1 MMEIKKIHEYKLK
14 DIILI
19 SSLPDMGRV
28 GGLVTQHISKKLK
41 AKKAAQI
48 FLADKPWINIKDG
61 LVNLPTDE
69 YFLAVDE
76 KNSIVIFT
84 GENQPQ
90 EPGTVFKIA
99 NKVLDTVSHMGNIKM
114 VISAGGYLPSES
126 TKGNTVY
133 GVATNSTSMDLL
145 KSNNVK
151 SLSAEVKSITWFN
164 GIILGITK
172 SKNIDGIGLFGEIVD
187 AESPQYKA
195 ASNILKVIG
204 KILKIEIETQ
214 ELDDKVINQPV
225 EIKKEGPGIG

>member
-1 MMEIKKIHEYKLK
+1 MKIKNIHEYKLK
-14 DIILI
+14 DIVLI
-19 SSLPDMGRV
+19 SSLPDMGKV
-28 GGLVTQHISKKLK
+28 GGLVTQHIIKKLG

-48 FLADKPWINIKDG
+48 FLADKPWVNLKEG

-99 NKVLDTVSHMGNIKM
+99 NKVLDTVTQMGNIKI
-114 VISAGGYLPSES
+114 VISAGGYLPGKVG
-126 TKGNTVY
+126 KGDAVF
-133 GVATNSTSMDLL
+133 GVATNSSSMNLL

-151 SLSAEVKSITWFN
+151 PLASEVKSITWFN
-164 GIILGITK
+164 GVILGISK
-172 SKNIDGIGLFGEIVD
+172 SKSIDGVGLFGEIVD

-204 KILKIEIETQ
+204 KILKIEIGTK
-214 ELDDKVINQPV
+214 ELDDKVVERPV
-225 EIKKEGPGIG
+225 EINKDGPGIG

>member
-1 MMEIKKIHEYKLK
+1 MKIKNIHDYKLK

-19 SSLPDMGRV
+19 SSLPDMGKV
-28 GGLVTQHISKKLK
+28 GGIVTQHIIKKLD
-41 AKKAAQI
+41 AKKAVQI
-48 FLADKPWINIKDG
+48 FLADKPWVNLKEG
-61 LVNLPTDE
+61 LVDLPTDE
-69 YFLAVDE
+69 YLLAVDE

-99 NKVLDTVSHMGNIKM
+99 NKVLDSVAQMGNIKM
-114 VISAGGYLPSES
+114 VISAGGYLPSKS
-126 TKGNTVY
+126 GNGDTVF
-133 GVATNSTSMDLL
+133 GVATNSSSMDLL

-151 SLSAEVKSITWFN
+151 PLVSEVKSITWFN
-164 GIILGITK
+164 GVILGISK

-204 KILKIEIETQ
+204 KILKIEIGTK
-214 ELDDKVINQPV
+214 ELDDKVVERPAEIN
-225 EIKKEGPGIG
+225 KDGPGIG

>member
-1 MMEIKKIHEYKLK
+1 MEIKNIQEYKLK

-19 SSLPDMGRV
+19 SSLPDMGKV
-28 GGLVTQHISKKLK
+28 GGLVTQHISKKLES
-41 AKKAAQI
+41 KKATQM
-48 FLADKPWINIKDG
+48 FLADKPWVNIKDG
-61 LVNLPTDE
+61 LVSMPTDE
-69 YFLAVDE
+69 YFLTVDE

-99 NKVLDTVSHMGNIKM
+99 NEVLDNVSKMGNIKM
-114 VISAGGYLPSES
+114 VITAGGYLPSEVG
-126 TKGNTVY
+126 KGDTVY
-133 GVATNSTSMDLL
+133 GVATNSSSLDLL

-151 SLSAEVKSITWFN
+151 PLSSEVKSITWFN
-164 GIILGITK
+164 GVILGISK
-172 SKNIDGIGLFGEIVD
+172 SKNIDGVGLFGEIVD

-204 KILKIEIETQ
+204 KILKIEIETK
-214 ELDDKVINQPV
+214 ELDDKIIEKPE

>member
-1 MMEIKKIHEYKLK
+1 MEIKNIHDYKLK
-14 DIILI
+14 DIVLI
-19 SSLPDMGRV
+19 SSLPDMGKV
-28 GGLVTQHISKKLK
+28 GGIVTQHIIKKLE

-48 FLADKPWINIKDG
+48 FLADKPWVNLKEG

-99 NKVLDTVSHMGNIKM
+99 NKVLDTVTQMGNIKI
-114 VISAGGYLPSES
+114 VISAGGYLPSENG
-126 TKGNTVY
+126 KGDSVF
-133 GVATNSTSMDLL
+133 GVATNSSSMDLL

-151 SLSAEVKSITWFN
+151 PLASEVKSITWFN
-164 GIILGITK
+164 GVILGISK

-204 KILKIEIETQ
+204 KILKIEIGTK
-214 ELDDKVINQPV
+214 ELDDKVVERPAEIN
-225 EIKKEGPGIG
+225 KDSPGIG

>member
-1 MMEIKKIHEYKLK
+1 MEIKNIHDYKLK

-19 SSLPDMGRV
+19 SSLPDMGKV
-28 GGLVTQHISKKLK
+28 GGLVTQHIIKKLG

-48 FLADKPWINIKDG
+48 FLADKPWVNLKEG

-99 NKVLDTVSHMGNIKM
+99 NKVLDSVTQMGNIKM

-126 TKGNTVY
+126 GKGDAVF
-133 GVATNSTSMDLL
+133 GVATNSSSMDLL
-145 KSNNVK
+145 KSHNVK
-151 SLSAEVKSITWFN
+151 PLASEVKSITWFN
-164 GIILGITK
+164 GVILGISK
-172 SKNIDGIGLFGEIVD
+172 SKNIDGVGLFGEIVD

-204 KILKIEIETQ
+204 KILKIEIGTK
-214 ELDDKVINQPV
+214 ELDDKVVERPAEIN
-225 EIKKEGPGIG
+225 KDSPGIG

>member
-1 MMEIKKIHEYKLK
+1 MEIKNIHDYKLK
-14 DIILI
+14 DIVLI
-19 SSLPDMGRV
+19 SSLPDMGKV
-28 GGLVTQHISKKLK
+28 GGIVTQHIIKKLD

-48 FLADKPWINIKDG
+48 FLADKPWVNLKAG

-99 NKVLDTVSHMGNIKM
+99 NKVLDTVTQMGNIKM
-114 VISAGGYLPSES
+114 VISAGGYLPSEVG
-126 TKGNTVY
+126 KGDAVF
-133 GVATNSTSMDLL
+133 GVATNSSSMELL

-151 SLSAEVKSITWFN
+151 PLASEVKSITWFN
-164 GIILGITK
+164 GVILGISK
-172 SKNIDGIGLFGEIVD
+172 RKNIDGVGLFGEIVD

-195 ASNILKVIG
+195 ASNIVKVIG
-204 KILKIEIETQ
+204 KILKIEIETK
-214 ELDDKVINQPV
+214 ELDDKVVERPTEIN
-225 EIKKEGPGIG
+225 KDGPGIG

>member
-1 MMEIKKIHEYKLK
+1 MKIKNIHEYKLK
-14 DIILI
+14 DIVLI
-19 SSLPDMGRV
+19 SSLPDMGKV
-28 GGLVTQHISKKLK
+28 GGLVTQHIIKKLG

-48 FLADKPWINIKDG
+48 FLADKPWVNLKEG

-99 NKVLDTVSHMGNIKM
+99 NKVLDTVTQMGNIKI
-114 VISAGGYLPSES
+114 VISAGGYLPGKVG
-126 TKGNTVY
+126 KGDAVF
-133 GVATNSTSMDLL
+133 GVATNSSSMNLL

-151 SLSAEVKSITWFN
+151 PLASEVKSITWFN
-164 GIILGITK
+164 GVILGISK
-172 SKNIDGIGLFGEIVD
+172 SKSIDGVGLFGEIVD

-204 KILKIEIETQ
+204 KILKIEIGTK
-214 ELDDKVINQPV
+214 ELDDKVVERPV
-225 EIKKEGPGIG
+225 EINKDSPGIG

>member
-1 MMEIKKIHEYKLK
+1 MEIKNIHDYKLK
-14 DIILI
+14 DIVLI
-19 SSLPDMGRV
+19 SSLPDMGKV
-28 GGLVTQHISKKLK
+28 GGIVTQHIIKKLD

-48 FLADKPWINIKDG
+48 FLADKPWVNLKEG

-99 NKVLDTVSHMGNIKM
+99 NKVLDTVTQMGNIKM
-114 VISAGGYLPSES
+114 VISAGGYLPSEVD
-126 TKGNTVY
+126 KGDAVF
-133 GVATNSTSMDLL
+133 GVATNSSSMKLL

-151 SLSAEVKSITWFN
+151 PLASEVKSITWFN
-164 GIILGITK
+164 GVILGISK
-172 SKNIDGIGLFGEIVD
+172 RKNIDGIGLFGEIMD
-187 AESPQYKA
+187 AESPQYEA

-204 KILKIEIETQ
+204 KILKIEIGTK
-214 ELDDKVINQPV
+214 ELDDKVVKKPAEIN
-225 EIKKEGPGIG
+225 KDSPGIG

>member
-1 MMEIKKIHEYKLK
+1 MKIKNIHDYKLK

-19 SSLPDMGRV
+19 SSLPDMGKV
-28 GGLVTQHISKKLK
+28 GGLVTQHIIKKLG

-48 FLADKPWINIKDG
+48 FLADKPWVNLKEG

-99 NKVLDTVSHMGNIKM
+99 NKVLDSVTQMGNIKM

-126 TKGNTVY
+126 GKGDAVF
-133 GVATNSTSMDLL
+133 GVATNSSSMDLL
-145 KSNNVK
+145 KSHNVK
-151 SLSAEVKSITWFN
+151 PLASEVKSITWFN
-164 GIILGITK
+164 GVILGISK
-172 SKNIDGIGLFGEIVD
+172 SKNIDGVGLFGEIVD

-204 KILKIEIETQ
+204 KILKIEIGTK
-214 ELDDKVINQPV
+214 ELDDKVVERPAEIN
-225 EIKKEGPGIG
+225 KDSPGIG

>member
-1 MMEIKKIHEYKLK
+1 MEIKNIHDYKLK

-19 SSLPDMGRV
+19 SSLPDMGKV
-28 GGLVTQHISKKLK
+28 GGLVTQQIIKKLD
-41 AKKAAQI
+41 AKKATQI
-48 FLADKPWINIKDG
+48 FLADKPWVNLKEG

-69 YFLAVDE
+69 YFIAVDE

-99 NKVLDTVSHMGNIKM
+99 NKVLDTVSQMGNIKM
-114 VISAGGYLPSES
+114 IISAGGYLPSES
-126 TKGNTVY
+126 DKGDTVF
-133 GVATNSTSMDLL
+133 GVGTNSSSMDLL

-151 SLSAEVKSITWFN
+151 PLASEVKSITWFN
-164 GIILGITK
+164 GVILGISK
-172 SKNIDGIGLFGEIVD
+172 RKNIDGIGLFGEIVD

-204 KILKIEIETQ
+204 KILKIEIGTK
-214 ELDDKVINQPV
+214 ELDEKVV
-225 EIKKEGPGIG
+225 ERPSEMNKDGPGIG

>member
-1 MMEIKKIHEYKLK
+1 MEIKNIHDYKLK

-19 SSLPDMGRV
+19 SSLPDMGKV
-28 GGLVTQHISKKLK
+28 GGLVTQHIIKKLD

-48 FLADKPWINIKDG
+48 FLADKPWVNLKEG

-99 NKVLDTVSHMGNIKM
+99 NKVLDTVTQMGNIKM
-114 VISAGGYLPSES
+114 VISAGGYLPSENG
-126 TKGNTVY
+126 KGDSVF
-133 GVATNSTSMDLL
+133 GVATNSSSMDLL

-151 SLSAEVKSITWFN
+151 PLASEVKSITWFN
-164 GIILGITK
+164 GVILGISK
-172 SKNIDGIGLFGEIVD
+172 RKNIDGIGLFGEIVD

-204 KILKIEIETQ
+204 KILKIEIGTK
-214 ELDDKVINQPV
+214 ELDDKVV
-225 EIKKEGPGIG
+225 ERPAEVNKDSPGIG

>member
-1 MMEIKKIHEYKLK
+1 MEIKNIHDYKLK
-14 DIILI
+14 DIVLI
-19 SSLPDMGRV
+19 SSLPDMGKV
-28 GGLVTQHISKKLK
+28 GGIVTQHIIKKLD

-48 FLADKPWINIKDG
+48 FLADKPWVNLKEG

-99 NKVLDTVSHMGNIKM
+99 NKVLDTVTQMGNIKM
-114 VISAGGYLPSES
+114 VISAGGYLPSEVG
-126 TKGNTVY
+126 KGDAVF
-133 GVATNSTSMDLL
+133 GVATNSSSMDLL

-151 SLSAEVKSITWFN
+151 PLASEVKSITWFN
-164 GIILGITK
+164 GVILGISK
-172 SKNIDGIGLFGEIVD
+172 SKNIEGVGLFGEIVD

-204 KILKIEIETQ
+204 KILKIEIGTK
-214 ELDDKVINQPV
+214 ELDDKVVERPTEIN
-225 EIKKEGPGIG
+225 KDGPGIG

>member
-1 MMEIKKIHEYKLK
+1 MEIKNIHDYKLK
-14 DIILI
+14 DIVLI
-19 SSLPDMGRV
+19 SSLPDMGKV
-28 GGLVTQHISKKLK
+28 GGIVTQHIIKKLD

-48 FLADKPWINIKDG
+48 FLADKPWVNLKEG

-99 NKVLDTVSHMGNIKM
+99 NKVLDTVTQMGNIKM
-114 VISAGGYLPSES
+114 VISAGGYLPSEVG
-126 TKGNTVY
+126 KGDAVF
-133 GVATNSTSMDLL
+133 GVATNSSSMDLL

-151 SLSAEVKSITWFN
+151 PLASEVKSITWFN
-164 GIILGITK
+164 GVILGISK
-172 SKNIDGIGLFGEIVD
+172 SKNIDGVGLFGEIVD

-195 ASNILKVIG
+195 ASNIVKVIG
-204 KILKIEIETQ
+204 KILKIEIGTK
-214 ELDDKVINQPV
+214 ELDDKVVERPTEIN
-225 EIKKEGPGIG
+225 KDGPGIG

>member
-1 MMEIKKIHEYKLK
+1 
-14 DIILI
+14 
-19 SSLPDMGRV
+19 MGKV
-28 GGLVTQHISKKLK
+28 GGIVTQHIIKKLD

-48 FLADKPWINIKDG
+48 FLADKPWVNLKEG

-99 NKVLDTVSHMGNIKM
+99 NKVLDTVSQMGNIKM
-114 VISAGGYLPSES
+114 VISAGGYLPSEVG
-126 TKGNTVY
+126 KGEEVF
-133 GVATNSTSMDLL
+133 GVATNSSSMDLL

-151 SLSAEVKSITWFN
+151 PLASEVKSITWFN
-164 GIILGITK
+164 GVILGISK
-172 SKNIDGIGLFGEIVD
+172 SKNIDGVGLFGEIVD

-195 ASNILKVIG
+195 ASKILKVIG
-204 KILKIEIETQ
+204 KILKIEIGTK
-214 ELDDKVINQPV
+214 ELDDKVVERPTEINKDDS
-225 EIKKEGPGIG
+225 IKPCNAFNFRSKRLNII

>member
-1 MMEIKKIHEYKLK
+1 MEIKNIHDYKLK

-19 SSLPDMGRV
+19 SSLPDMGKV
-28 GGLVTQHISKKLK
+28 GGIVTQHIIKKLD

-48 FLADKPWINIKDG
+48 FLADKPWVNLKEG

-99 NKVLDTVSHMGNIKM
+99 NKVLDTVTQMGNIKI
-114 VISAGGYLPSES
+114 VISAGGYLPSEVG
-126 TKGNTVY
+126 KGDAVF
-133 GVATNSTSMDLL
+133 GVATNSSSMNLL

-151 SLSAEVKSITWFN
+151 PLASEVKSITWFN
-164 GIILGITK
+164 GVILGISK
-172 SKNIDGIGLFGEIVD
+172 SKNIDGVGLFGEIVD

-204 KILKIEIETQ
+204 KILKIEIGTK
-214 ELDDKVINQPV
+214 ELDDKVVERPAEIN
-225 EIKKEGPGIG
+225 KDGPGIG

>member
-1 MMEIKKIHEYKLK
+1 MEIKNIHDYKLK

-19 SSLPDMGRV
+19 SSLPDMGKV
-28 GGLVTQHISKKLK
+28 GGLVTQHIIKKLG

-48 FLADKPWINIKDG
+48 FLADKPWVNLKEG

-99 NKVLDTVSHMGNIKM
+99 NKVLDSVSVMGNIKM

-126 TKGNTVY
+126 GKGDAVF
-133 GVATNSTSMDLL
+133 GVATNSSSMDLL
-145 KSNNVK
+145 KSHNVK
-151 SLSAEVKSITWFN
+151 PLASEVKSITWFN
-164 GIILGITK
+164 GVILGISK
-172 SKNIDGIGLFGEIVD
+172 SKNIDGVGLFGEIVD

-204 KILKIEIETQ
+204 KILKIEIGTK
-214 ELDDKVINQPV
+214 ELDDKVVERPAEIN
-225 EIKKEGPGIG
+225 KDAPGIG

>member
-1 MMEIKKIHEYKLK
+1 MEIKKIHDYKLK
-14 DIILI
+14 DIVLI
-19 SSLPDMGRV
+19 SSLPDMGKV
-28 GGLVTQHISKKLK
+28 GGLVTQHIIKKLD
-41 AKKAAQI
+41 AKKAAEI
-48 FLADKPWINIKDG
+48 FLADKPWVNLKEG

-99 NKVLDTVSHMGNIKM
+99 NKVLDSVSQMGNIKM
-114 VISAGGYLPSES
+114 VISAGGYLPSEVD
-126 TKGNTVY
+126 KGDAVF
-133 GVATNSTSMDLL
+133 GVATNSSSMDLL
-145 KSNNVK
+145 KSNDVK
-151 SLSAEVKSITWFN
+151 PLVSEVKSITWFN
-164 GIILGITK
+164 GVILGISK

-204 KILKIEIETQ
+204 KILKI
-214 ELDDKVINQPV
+214 
-225 EIKKEGPGIG
+225 

>member
-1 MMEIKKIHEYKLK
+1 MKIKNIHDYKLK

-19 SSLPDMGRV
+19 SSLPDMGKV
-28 GGLVTQHISKKLK
+28 GGLVTQHIIKKLG

-48 FLADKPWINIKDG
+48 FLADKPWVNLKEG

-99 NKVLDTVSHMGNIKM
+99 NKVLDTVTQMGNIKI
-114 VISAGGYLPSES
+114 VISAGGYLPSEVG
-126 TKGNTVY
+126 KGDAVF
-133 GVATNSTSMDLL
+133 GVATNSSSMNLL

-151 SLSAEVKSITWFN
+151 PLASEVKSITWFN
-164 GIILGITK
+164 GVILGISK
-172 SKNIDGIGLFGEIVD
+172 SKSIDGVGLFGEIVD

-204 KILKIEIETQ
+204 KILKIEIGTK
-214 ELDDKVINQPV
+214 ELDDKVVERPV
-225 EIKKEGPGIG
+225 EINKDGPGIG

>member
-1 MMEIKKIHEYKLK
+1 MEIKNIHDYKLK
-14 DIILI
+14 DIVLI
-19 SSLPDMGRV
+19 SSLPDMGKV
-28 GGLVTQHISKKLK
+28 GGIVTQHIIKKLD

-48 FLADKPWINIKDG
+48 FLADKPWVNLKEG

-99 NKVLDTVSHMGNIKM
+99 NKVLDTVTQMGNIKM

-126 TKGNTVY
+126 GKGDAVF
-133 GVATNSTSMDLL
+133 GVATNSSSMDLL

-151 SLSAEVKSITWFN
+151 PLASEVKSITWFN
-164 GIILGITK
+164 GVILGISK
-172 SKNIDGIGLFGEIVD
+172 SKSIDGVGLFGEIVD

-204 KILKIEIETQ
+204 KIIKIEIGTK
-214 ELDDKVINQPV
+214 ELDDKVVERPV
-225 EIKKEGPGIG
+225 EINKDGPGIG

>member
-1 MMEIKKIHEYKLK
+1 MKIKNIHDYKLK
-14 DIILI
+14 DIVLI
-19 SSLPDMGRV
+19 SSLPDMGKV
-28 GGLVTQHISKKLK
+28 GGLVTQHIIKKLG

-48 FLADKPWINIKDG
+48 FLADKPWVNLKEG

-99 NKVLDTVSHMGNIKM
+99 NKVLDTVTQMGNIKM
-114 VISAGGYLPSES
+114 VISAGGYLPSEVG
-126 TKGNTVY
+126 KGDAVF
-133 GVATNSTSMDLL
+133 GVATNSSSMKLL

-151 SLSAEVKSITWFN
+151 PLSSEVKSITWFN
-164 GIILGITK
+164 GVILGISK
-172 SKNIDGIGLFGEIVD
+172 SKSIDGVGLFGEIFD

-204 KILKIEIETQ
+204 KILKIEIGTK
-214 ELDDKVINQPV
+214 ELDDKVVERPV
-225 EIKKEGPGIG
+225 EINKDGPGIG

>member
-1 MMEIKKIHEYKLK
+1 MKIKNIHDYKLK

-19 SSLPDMGRV
+19 SSLPDMGKV
-28 GGLVTQHISKKLK
+28 GGLVTQHIIKKLD

-48 FLADKPWINIKDG
+48 FLADKPWVNLKEG

-99 NKVLDTVSHMGNIKM
+99 NKVLDSVTQMGNIKM

-126 TKGNTVY
+126 GKGDAVF
-133 GVATNSTSMDLL
+133 GVATNSSSMDLL

-151 SLSAEVKSITWFN
+151 PLASEVKSITWFN
-164 GIILGITK
+164 GVILGISK

-204 KILKIEIETQ
+204 KILKIEIGTK
-214 ELDDKVINQPV
+214 ELDDKVLEQPAEIN
-225 EIKKEGPGIG
+225 KDGPGIG

>member
-1 MMEIKKIHEYKLK
+1 MEIKNIHDYKLK
-14 DIILI
+14 DIVLI
-19 SSLPDMGRV
+19 SSLPDMGKV
-28 GGLVTQHISKKLK
+28 GGLVTQHIIKKLD

-48 FLADKPWINIKDG
+48 FLADKPWVNLKEG

-99 NKVLDTVSHMGNIKM
+99 NKVLDSVSKMGNIKM
-114 VISAGGYLPSES
+114 VISAGGYLPSEVD
-126 TKGNTVY
+126 KGDAVF
-133 GVATNSTSMDLL
+133 GVATNSSSMDLL
-145 KSNNVK
+145 KSNDVK
-151 SLSAEVKSITWFN
+151 PLVSEVKSITWFN
-164 GIILGITK
+164 GVILGISK

-204 KILKIEIETQ
+204 KILKIEIGTK
-214 ELDDKVINQPV
+214 ELDDKVVKRPV
-225 EIKKEGPGIG
+225 EINKDGPGIG

>member
-1 MMEIKKIHEYKLK
+1 MEIKNIHDYKLK
-14 DIILI
+14 DIVLI
-19 SSLPDMGRV
+19 SSLPDMGKV
-28 GGLVTQHISKKLK
+28 GGIVTQHVIKKLD

-48 FLADKPWINIKDG
+48 FLADKPWVNLKEG

-99 NKVLDTVSHMGNIKM
+99 NKVLDTVTQMGNIKM
-114 VISAGGYLPSES
+114 VISAGGYLPSEVG
-126 TKGNTVY
+126 KGEEVF
-133 GVATNSTSMDLL
+133 GVATNSSSMDLL

-151 SLSAEVKSITWFN
+151 PLASEVKSITWFN
-164 GIILGITK
+164 GVILGISK
-172 SKNIDGIGLFGEIVD
+172 SKNIDGVGLFGEIVD

-195 ASNILKVIG
+195 ASNILKIIG
-204 KILKIEIETQ
+204 KILKIEIGTK
-214 ELDDKVINQPV
+214 ELDDKVVERPTEIN
-225 EIKKEGPGIG
+225 KDGPGIG